1 MSKQDENSFYTPS
14 SFQVGKGEVMN
25 GVEIV
30 IQSN

>member
-14 SFQVGKGEVMN
+14 SFQVGKGVMN